1 MVRLIEESVE
11 NVPGPLPAWPC
22 PARIPCPAQPGPR
35 EPGMTTT
42 TTDVTTIEP
51 LTHRQAM
58 RRQPRQLERTL
69 AATDARR
76 CKVERA
82 D

>member
-22 PARIPCPAQPGPR
+22 PARSHVPQPEPR

-58 RRQPRQLERTL
+58 GRQPRELERTL

>member
-1 MVRLIEESVE
+1 
-11 NVPGPLPAWPC
+11 
-22 PARIPCPAQPGPR
+22 
-35 EPGMTTT
+35 MTTT
-42 TTDVTTIEP
+42 TTDVTIIEP

-58 RRQPRQLERTL
+58 RRQPRELERTL